1 MHIVNIEDKKQDK
14 FKALVEEF
22 LREIDTSIEYYKGL
36 ARLRKAVYDAHL
48 EQGFSE
54 SDAFYFAS
62 KVCQEESYDDYS
74 V

>member
-1 MHIVNIEDKKQDK
+1 MKVVELKQDK

-22 LREIDTSIEYYKGL
+22 LREIDTSIEYYQGL

-62 KVCQEESYDDYS
+62 IVCGEGACYDDHS
-74 V
+74 L